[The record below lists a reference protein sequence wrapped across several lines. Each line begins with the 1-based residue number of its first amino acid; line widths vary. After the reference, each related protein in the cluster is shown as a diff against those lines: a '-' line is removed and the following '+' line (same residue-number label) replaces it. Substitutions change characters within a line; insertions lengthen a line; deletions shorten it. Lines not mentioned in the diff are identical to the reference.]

1 MAINTYNIKKWWKM
15 LSGKSVLHVN
25 QDIGKNFSRHEVLGY
40 YNNMTEKVTMEPQ
53 LVSTTELPHTPQ
65 ADGTIIIFPVAVF
78 QYALGCYDL
87 FLQTGEKSYLNKFMQ
102 HAEWTLSN
110 QDEKGRWKNFEHT
123 YPEHPY
129 GAMAQGEAASVLIR
143 AYQETNDIKFLY
155 AAKKGIDFMLLSYEE
170 GGTTLYENND
180 LILLEYTHLPV
191 VLNGWIFAWWGLYDY
206 VTATKDTAHYLN
218 CLNQSCQ
225 SLIRYLPR
233 FSTSYW
239 SKYDLDYRIASPF
252 YHNLHIS
259 QMEAMYILTGEKL
272 FDKYS
277 KRWRR
282 QKANFFY
289 KGFAFAKKC
298 YQKICE

>member
-25 QDIGKNFSRHEVLGY
+25 QDIGKSFSCHEILGY

-53 LVSTTELPHTPQ
+53 LVGSPELPHTPQ
-65 ADGTIIIFPVAVF
+65 EDGTIIIFPVAVF

-87 FLQTGEKSYLNKFMQ
+87 FLQTGERSYLNKFMQ

-110 QDEKGRWKNFEHT
+110 QDEKGRWNNFEHT

-143 AYQETNDIKFLY
+143 AYQETKDVKYLY
-155 AAKKGIDFMLLSYEE
+155 AAQKGIDFMLLSHEE

-191 VLNGWIFAWWGLYDY
+191 VMNGWVFAWWGLYDY
-206 VTATKDTAHYLN
+206 VTCTKDTGYYLN

-233 FSTSYW
+233 FTTSYW
-239 SKYDLDYRIASPF
+239 SKYDVDYKIASPF

-259 QMEAMYILTGEKL
+259 QMEAMYILTGEKI
-272 FDKYS
+272 FDEYC

-282 QKANFFY
+282 QEANFCY
-289 KGFAFAKKC
+289 KGFAFAIKC